1 MIFGTPEIWRASSSY
16 SMRLSSVS
24 RESSSSTSFGGQI
37 CSATV
42 RIFSSESSRASCSTV
57 SGKNPL
63 IVAKRGSSSRKAAN
77 NLPEACCHHPMKIR
91 KNAPAFFAG
100 QGQGVLVAV
109 QRRDA
114 GRAEHEISFT
124 NIKERRFRPAGD
136 QLVQLDR
143 SRSRTCTEPAAPIF
157 SYSCCRSKHLSVTA
171 LAMTNSAER
180 EVLLPGKPTIRYPWI
195 PQTLAKKKML
205 RYSNR
210 IQNQKGI

>member
-1 MIFGTPEIWRASSSY
+1 MEPPI
-16 SMRLSSVS
+16 LK
-24 RESSSSTSFGGQI
+24 SSTDHPSLHFPGAAGP
-37 CSATV
+37 
-42 RIFSSESSRASCSTV
+42 EPG
-57 SGKNPL
+57 SGCPIKQ
-63 IVAKRGSSSRKAAN
+63 
-77 NLPEACCHHPMKIR
+77 
-91 KNAPAFFAG
+91 KNADAFFPG

>member
-1 MIFGTPEIWRASSSY
+1 MITDDKRDLSQLPYITFVKFTSGHVLPSAPFCCGNMSEPGTD
-16 SMRLSSVS
+16 
-24 RESSSSTSFGGQI
+24 Q
-37 CSATV
+37 
-42 RIFSSESSRASCSTV
+42 
-57 SGKNPL
+57 
-63 IVAKRGSSSRKAAN
+63 
-77 NLPEACCHHPMKIR
+77 HHS
-91 KNAPAFFAG
+91 
-100 QGQGVLVAV
+100 
-109 QRRDA
+109 
-114 GRAEHEISFT
+114 RAEHEISFT

>member
-1 MIFGTPEIWRASSSY
+1 MRQHFSRVKDKVSLSRSSGETLVV
-16 SMRLSSVS
+16 R
-24 RESSSSTSFGGQI
+24 STKS
-37 CSATV
+37 
-42 RIFSSESSRASCSTV
+42 
-57 SGKNPL
+57 L
-63 IVAKRGSSSRKAAN
+63 
-77 NLPEACCHHPMKIR
+77 
-91 KNAPAFFAG
+91 
-100 QGQGVLVAV
+100 
-109 QRRDA
+109 
-114 GRAEHEISFT
+114 FT
-124 NIKERRFRPAGD
+124 NIKERRFRPLGD

-180 EVLLPGKPTIRYPWI
+180 EVLLPEKPTIRYPWI